1 MTLDIIQLLIN
12 FLLFLKGGSFM
23 NISKPINF
31 GPNNKPKCVLFGPE
45 GSGKSTLGSKLE
57 KPLFLNVEDGI
68 SGIDVDAIRINTW
81 TEFVSTIKEIL
92 KEISGSKTFDYKN
105 IVIDSL
111 TALERLLHQHICTQ
125 SNSSSIV
132 LACGGYGKGL
142 VEASTQM
149 SLAINSL
156 CSKKDLGVWFLAHS
170 TIKNVNDPTR
180 GEYAAFQVRGDKS
193 LTEWATSWADLIGF
207 IEIDLLIDED
217 GKSVIKK
224 EGDNVK
230 RTVTV
235 TPRGGLTA
243 KSRIP
248 GISGVMSVDVFVSK
262 INSIFSS
269 SKKET
274 L

>member
-1 MTLDIIQLLIN
+1 
-12 FLLFLKGGSFM
+12 M